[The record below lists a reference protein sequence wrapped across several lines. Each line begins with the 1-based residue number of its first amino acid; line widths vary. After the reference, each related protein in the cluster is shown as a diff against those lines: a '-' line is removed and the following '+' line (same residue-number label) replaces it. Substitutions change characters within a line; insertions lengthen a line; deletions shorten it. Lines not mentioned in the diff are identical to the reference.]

1 MIARFGVDKLHVDA
15 RAVSAALDA
24 TLQNVADVQLAPDR
38 LRVERLAF
46 VCERRIASD
55 YDSASYPRGVG
66 RETFRDPVDEMLLLR
81 IAADIGERKDDDRE
95 TRRRGFFG
103 RWGRHGL
110 RLGGRA
116 DSHRIDPD
124 QL

>member
-15 RAVSAALDA
+15 HAVSAALDA

-55 YDSASYPRGVG
+55 HDSASYPREVG
-66 RETFRDPVDEMLLLR
+66 RGAFRDPVDEMLLLR
-81 IAADIGERKDDDRE
+81 VAADIGERQDDDRE
-95 TRRRGFFG
+95 TPRDGFFS
-103 RWGRHGL
+103 R
-110 RLGGRA
+110 GGRNG
-116 DSHRIDPD
+116 
-124 QL
+124 L